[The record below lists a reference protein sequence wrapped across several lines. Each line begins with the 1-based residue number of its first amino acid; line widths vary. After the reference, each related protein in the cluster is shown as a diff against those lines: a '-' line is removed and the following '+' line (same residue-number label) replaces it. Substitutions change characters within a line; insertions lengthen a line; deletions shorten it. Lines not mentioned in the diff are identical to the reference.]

1 MAHMYLEQIGIES
14 DDPCVPNTD
23 QVDEKRNDRFKEQR
37 ETLGFDERE
46 TWSIDFTLAA
56 WVYERFMWYLE
67 NAPIDTTF
75 YQVEATY
82 AEMSDDGTYHQVR
95 RTVSQKE
102 AIELVCEYMRHYLRH
117 QYDDV
122 AQTNAQYEAAFVTMS
137 QLMPLMW
144 W

>member
-1 MAHMYLEQIGIES
+1 MAHMYLEQIGVES
-14 DDPCVPNTD
+14 DDPCVPNTE
-23 QVDEKRNDRFKEQR
+23 QVDEKRDGLFKEQR
-37 ETLGFDERE
+37 DTLGFDERE

-67 NAPIDTTF
+67 KAPIDTTF

-82 AEMSDDGTYHQVR
+82 AKMGDDGSYHQVR
-95 RTVSQKE
+95 RTVSQKK
-102 AIELVCEYMRHYLRH
+102 AIKLVCKYMRYYLLH
-117 QYDDV
+117 QDDDCV
-122 AQTNAQYEAAFVTMS
+122 RANARYEAALVTMS

>member
-1 MAHMYLEQIGIES
+1 MAHMYLEQIGIRS

-23 QVDEKRNDRFKEQR
+23 QVDEDRDEIFREQR
-37 ETLGFDERE
+37 ERFGFDTRE

-67 NAPIDTTF
+67 NAPIDMTF

-82 AEMSDDGTYHQVR
+82 AKMDDDGAYRQVR
-95 RTVSQKE
+95 HTVSQKK
-102 AIELVCEYMRHYLRH
+102 AIKLVCKYMKYYLRH
-117 QYDDV
+117 QNGDYV
-122 AQTNAQYEAAFVTMS
+122 RANARYEAALVTMS